1 MRATANPAPIRNDK
15 RRLLESCAIVAGLA
29 ALAYG
34 GPALAQVA
42 GSGQAVTGPGLST
55 PTISAPVGGPTVV
68 NTTGDQTIINWTP
81 SNAPVGGVIDF
92 LPTGNSLN
100 FTGNGQYIVLNR
112 FVSGAGLPIADQ
124 IAINGTVNSVDFL
137 ASGARGGNIWFYN
150 AGGIL
155 IGATGVIDVGSLVLT
170 ANDIDT
176 SGGLLGPAGP
186 GLLTGPIRFRGAPG
200 STSAITV
207 NGTINAGN
215 SFSPGS
221 SYVALVAP
229 RVVQAGAVR
238 VDGSVGYVAAE
249 QADIRIN
256 AGLFNIDV
264 LVGAEGGNV
273 ITHTGTTGGPGHL
286 DSNPNDSRVYMVA
299 IPKNLAVTMLV
310 SGQIGYDAVSA
321 QTDPNGAVR
330 LSAGYNITNGE
341 VNDTPVNATAAN
353 MTVGDT
359 LFSSS
364 VVAHASGTFAGRPDE
379 MIPVSTPPTPQTG
392 KIIVL
397 GDADFGGDAGATL
410 TAGTDQAIEID
421 GALTLQSLG
430 QLQTDGSRQGGNATL
445 SVLGGAVTAGAITVA
460 SIGAG
465 DVGIGGDGGDG
476 VGGDASVLISGAGS
490 AVDTDS
496 LNIQSTGIGGGVTFD
511 SGGTATAVDNSGD
524 GTSGNAT
531 LTVENGGALSVN
543 GSLSVAS
550 TGVGQTGNV
559 QSGSGTGGIARI
571 SITGA
576 GTSVD
581 ALNTIVSADGVGGTG
596 ISQPLAPVMTENG
609 GAGTGGSAAIAIN
622 TNDTATVDLG
632 AVAMSANGI
641 GGGSSEFEGSTGG
654 DGTGGTVS
662 LSVDGGVAVD
672 MNDLLLSS
680 LARSGGARS
689 PSNLTA
695 ASGDSLAG
703 TVTIAVAN
711 GSDIVN
717 DGSTFID
724 VSGETA
730 ISDNIGSGTGGNVVV
745 SATTGGIFSTD
756 GSVDI
761 NAAGGNFVSSG
772 TLSAGSSQGGNVD
785 LTADG
790 GTITAGSFFVDASA
804 QRPNT
809 DTSGGAVNGGTIDLL
824 ATNNGTISA
833 TNTGGFNDF
842 VASAS
847 SGAAS
852 NDALTTGGTIQVI
865 ADGGTISMVNFASF
879 SASGVSGGNL
889 TAGSAPLES
898 GIGGTVLIRVRNS
911 TAATGSMTFDDI
923 FLDAIGDTNSFSEGI
938 SVGDGAAGAVG
949 GTATF
954 DMQSGTFTANELSIS
969 ADGFGGRVAGTGR
982 GGNAT
987 FTQTGGTITVGTLS
1001 VSASGDGGFDPTV
1014 SGMGIGGTATLNLF
1028 GGTLNGGNVSV
1039 FANGEGGGGANG
1051 NDDDPANPTPTGA
1064 GGIGQGG
1071 NATINIDGSAVV
1083 DTATLAAYANG
1094 EGGEGGTFFAFNGVA
1109 GDGGDAGDGIGGTA
1123 TINIISGTLTTG
1135 DLIANAGSVGGDGGN
1150 VFASSSSGSVTGI
1163 GVGGAGGNG
1172 QGGTAT
1178 IDFAT
1183 SFIATGTVTSAS
1195 TGAGGIGGSGT
1206 VGGDGG
1212 GGIGG
1217 LAQVIV
1223 TDFDAGALAMTVNA
1237 SAVGGNGGFGDDG
1250 AGGDGGS
1257 ASGGTG
1263 RIEADGSNANI
1274 SVAQA
1279 NFVTAATG
1287 GNGGSANSS
1296 FFSEELVGAAGGN
1309 GGNGTGGTLEIAA
1322 SNGATVTI
1330 TPETSGIISL
1340 SSAGTGGIGG
1350 FGAFNGFG
1358 GMRVGGDGGTGGGG
1372 IGGTVRLSA
1381 NGGTITSNGDAVDVN
1396 VSGLSGLGGTGG
1408 AGSAGNGA
1416 NGGTLGT
1423 TGGRAIIAA
1432 LGTSSGTSA
1441 IDLGTT
1447 TIAAN
1452 GDAAGRIE
1460 VRTDGNI
1467 SFTSLTAEALGT
1479 APPTNNDTNEAPAGI
1494 FFAATGGTI
1503 LTSGDMTLTTDSSF
1517 GTYGQSNGTVAVGG
1531 NLSITA
1537 TDQIDIRHD
1546 FTEGTVPTITAT
1558 GSLTATAGS
1567 ISGAPGSL
1575 LGAGGNLSLTS
1586 TLGGI
1591 GIDQLDAN
1599 NIVITAAGAAS
1610 VEHAEAVNDFTASG
1624 ASFRTGLNSI
1634 ITGGDILVTSPGA
1647 VDLGNSTAGGF
1658 VQVEGQS
1665 IAFSNIDAGFSVFLT
1680 ANGNTPGAQGI
1691 TGGSIDAGGSINLD
1705 ASLIAIGGTL
1715 SAGGSLFAN
1724 GSAGPVA
1731 IALANVEDDISIFA
1745 TGDITGTYNA
1755 VGNIQLTSDANISAS
1770 ANATGFESSSSG
1782 TPIAASVYVDADG
1795 DVVLADSSA
1804 TGMFG
1809 VRAGGSASMNGAN
1822 VGEDLL
1828 VLAGTTATLTD
1839 ITAGD
1844 DLTVTAP
1851 GGIVANGLTTTG
1863 VGPDDGTLTYGPFSP
1878 SGPSF
1883 FQNNFSPPNQSNIVL
1898 TASAGT
1904 IGGDDMNA
1912 FNNLTVT
1919 ASGAVDLGS
1928 SSAGAIVQANG
1939 QSILFDS
1946 VNAGASVFLTA
1957 TGNTP
1962 GAEGIS
1968 GGSIDAGG
1976 NINLSASRI
1985 AIDGTLAAGGSLFA
1999 SGSAGPVGIALANI
2013 EDNIFVFAAGDITG
2027 TYNAEGNIRLT
2038 SDANISASANA
2049 TGFES
2054 SSSGTPITASVY
2066 ADADGDV
2073 VMTNSSA
2080 TGMFGVRAGGSASL
2094 TGANVGEDL
2103 LVLAGTTATLANI
2116 TAGDDL
2122 TVIAPGGITA
2132 NGLTTTGAG
2141 RDDRSLIYGPGG
2153 PVTPPGFQINASP
2166 PNQSN
2171 IVLTASAG
2179 SISGG
2184 NMDAFD
2190 NLALTASGAVNATGT
2205 LASGLATTI
2214 TGDSITFAAIDAGST
2229 VNLTATNAISGANI
2243 AAGSDINLV
2252 GDSIALTDAVTG
2264 GANFFAFGLG
2274 GPVAVNQA
2282 DVAGTISIFA
2292 DGNLTGTYVAGGD
2305 IRLNSNANI
2314 DASATANGGFAD
2326 TSGIPTQGNLY
2337 VEAAGNVILT
2347 NSAAARMFGVNA
2359 GGSAT
2364 IAGGNA
2370 GEDMLVIAATNASL
2384 NGVTAGDD
2392 VDVRAGGDLT
2402 AAGIT
2407 ATGAAPDTAMLGFV
2421 AGNGFTISSGEGVS
2435 ATNGSDIILSAGSAI
2450 GASALSAGDDI
2461 FAAAPG
2467 AIAIN
2472 GATTLGLG
2480 ATGGSS
2486 DIRTQGG
2493 DTTLAGLNAF
2503 TDVLVTA
2510 TGAFNATGT
2519 VAAGRNIA
2527 VTATSANLETL
2538 PSPGGTFVSTLDA
2551 GGNLSLVTSGDIVG
2565 GRVRAGGDLTLTG
2578 DSIDIARAQTTGT
2591 GQLTLTGTI
2600 GVNSTNIQAGGATL
2614 LTASSGAVTSDGLIS
2629 TGPVTATGDSI
2640 NLRTGGDIVFAVLD
2654 ADVGDAVVR
2663 TSSGSLTVTSGVVAG
2678 RAALSAE
2685 SGDDIII
2692 GQLAANVADVTTQG
2706 DITVNTLLTAR
2717 NISLQSNDIT
2727 IASGARVGTAG
2738 STETLSIENND
2749 VFSQTFVGGTGT
2761 RSGFH
2766 LDANEL
2772 TRLFGTNI
2780 EIFAPDVQVVS
2791 GSSVG
2796 SSTPPDLIV
2805 DSFTLAGGAAG
2816 SNLGANGALTIR
2828 TPGKMRVI
2836 GNVQLTGLSDTNALN
2851 LFADD
2856 ALEVILGQGTVRLV
2870 NGSNAAGQLNMVSD
2884 DIIVATTAAIN
2895 DVGAATTTDAIE
2907 TRLAQNDG
2915 VVLNE
2920 GSLFARGIR
2929 AEIIGGFYVQN
2940 SGAGTDFASRRGL
2953 TFGAGGLDVLTEGSG
2968 SRIVINGVQL
2978 GASGQVTGLDTV
2990 PFLTI
2995 GGSAPSAGGFD
3006 PRSTFN
3012 GCFIANPAACG
3023 VLPPPE
3029 PEFESSFPVQDV
3041 IEEEADAED
3050 EDGNGQSLP
3059 VPLITMRDLDPL
3071 SGEPLLD
3078 DPVTGAGN
3086 DDLWT
3091 PTEQP

>member
-1 MRATANPAPIRNDK
+1 MRATANFAPTRTGK

-34 GPALAQVA
+34 GPAMAQVA
-42 GSGQAVTGPGLST
+42 GSGTITALPGGTTTGTGVN
-55 PTISAPVGGPTVV
+55 PTTV
-68 NTTGDQTIINWTP
+68 NTTGAQTIIDWTP
-81 SNAPVGGVIDF
+81 SNAPVGGIIDF
-92 LPTGNSLN
+92 LPSGNTLT
-100 FTGNGQYIVLNR
+100 FTGTGQYIVLNR

-124 IAINGTVNSVDFL
+124 IAINGTVNSIDF
-137 ASGARGGNIWFYN
+137 ATSGGRGGNIWFYN

-155 IGATGVIDVGSLVLT
+155 IGATGVINVGSLVLT
-170 ANDIDT
+170 ANDVLT
-176 SGGLLGPAGP
+176 TGGLLGPSGE
-186 GLLTGPIRFRGAPG
+186 IRFRGAAG
-200 STSAITV
+200 STSNVTV
-207 NGTINAGN
+207 AAGAAINAN
-215 SFSPGS
+215 NPFNPGS

-256 AGLFNIDV
+256 GGLFDINV
-264 LVGAEGGNV
+264 SVGAEGGNV

-310 SGQIGYDAVSA
+310 SGQIGYDATSA
-321 QTDPNGAVR
+321 QVDPNGAVR

-341 VNDTPVNATAAN
+341 INDTPVNATAAN
-353 MTVGDT
+353 ITVGDT
-359 LFSSS
+359 LFNSS
-364 VVAHASGTFAGRPDE
+364 VVAHASGTFAGQPVNS
-379 MIPVSTPPTPQTG
+379 IPASTPPTPQTG
-392 KIIVL
+392 KIIVR

-410 TAGTDQAIEID
+410 TAGVDQAIEVD
-421 GALTLQSLG
+421 GALALQSLG
-430 QLQTDGSRQGGNATL
+430 RLQSDGSRQGGNATL
-445 SVLGGAVTAGAITVA
+445 SVLGGSVTAGFITVA

-465 DVGIGGDGGDG
+465 GIGTGGDGGNG
-476 VGGDASVLISGAGS
+476 VGGNATVLISGADS
-490 AVDTDS
+490 ALTTNG
-496 LNIQSTGIGGGVTFD
+496 LNVQSTGIGGGVTFD
-511 SGGTATAVDNSGD
+511 SSGVGTAVDNSGN
-524 GTSGNAT
+524 GTGGNAT

-543 GSLSVAS
+543 GFVSVAA
-550 TGVGQTGNV
+550 TGVGQTGNI
-559 QSGSGTGGIARI
+559 QSGSGTGGTARI
-571 SITGA
+571 SVTGA
-576 GTSVD
+576 ETSVNMLGTS
-581 ALNTIVSADGVGGTG
+581 VSADGVGGSG
-596 ISQPLAPVMTENG
+596 ISQSGATIPTQNG
-609 GAGTGGSAAIAIN
+609 GAGTGGNAAIDIN
-622 TNDTATVDLG
+622 IPDEISIDLG
-632 AVAMSANGI
+632 AVTVAANGI
-641 GGGSSEFEGSTGG
+641 GGDSSGIEGATGA

-662 LSVDGGVAVD
+662 LSVDGGGAVN
-672 MNDLLLSS
+672 MSDLLLSAA
-680 LARSGGARS
+680 ARSGGATT
-689 PSNLTA
+689 PSNLTSG
-695 ASGDSLAG
+695 SGDAVGG

-711 GSDIVN
+711 ASGIIN
-717 DGSTFID
+717 DGNTSIN
-724 VSGETA
+724 VSGETGLA
-730 ISDNIGSGTGGNVVV
+730 NNIGNGAGGDVVV
-745 SATTGGIFSTD
+745 RAATDGLFSTD
-756 GSVDI
+756 GNVNI
-761 NAAGGNFVSSG
+761 NAIGGNFVSSG
-772 TLSAGSSQGGNVD
+772 VFTAGTARGGDVD

-790 GTITAGSFFVDASA
+790 GTITAGSISVDTTA
-804 QRPNT
+804 QRPNAE
-809 DTSGGAVNGGTIDLL
+809 TSGGTVTGGTIDLL

-833 TNTGGFNDF
+833 TNSGGFNEF
-842 VASAS
+842 YASAS
-847 SGAAS
+847 SGSAPSDVA
-852 NDALTTGGTIQVI
+852 TTGGTIQVI
-865 ADGGTISMVNFASF
+865 ADGGTIAMANFVNV
-879 SASGVSGGNL
+879 SATGVSGGNSSP
-889 TAGSAPLES
+889 GAPPVDS
-898 GIGGTVLIRVRNS
+898 GVGGTVLIRVRNS
-911 TAATGSMTFDDI
+911 ATGTGSMTFDDI
-923 FLDAIGDTNSFSEGI
+923 SFEANGATQSFSEG
-938 SVGDGAAGAVG
+938 VTAGNGAAGAVG

-954 DMQSGTFTANELSIS
+954 DMQSGSFTANQLSVS
-969 ADGFGGRVAGTGR
+969 ANGFGGNVAGTGR
-982 GGNAT
+982 GGTAT
-987 FTQTGGTITVGTLS
+987 LTQTGGTITVGTLS
-1001 VSASGDGGFDPTV
+1001 VSASGRGGFDAAV
-1014 SGMGIGGTATLNLF
+1014 SGNGIGGTATLNLF
-1028 GGTLNGGNVSV
+1028 GGTLDGGNVSV
-1039 FANGEGGGGANG
+1039 SADGRGGNGANG
-1051 NDDDPANPTPTGA
+1051 NDDDPANPTPTGI
-1064 GGIGQGG
+1064 GGNGQGG
-1071 NATINIDGSAVV
+1071 AATINIEGTAVIN
-1083 DTATLAAYANG
+1083 TATLAAYANG
-1094 EGGEGGTFFAFNGVA
+1094 EGGQGGSYFAFSGVA
-1109 GDGGDAGDGIGGTA
+1109 GDGGDAGDGVGGDA
-1123 TINIISGTLTTG
+1123 AINIVSGTLATG
-1135 DLIANAGSVGGDGGN
+1135 DLIANAGGLGGSGGSGS
-1150 VFASSSSGSVTGI
+1150 ASSSSGSVTGI
-1163 GVGGAGGNG
+1163 GVGGTGGTG
-1172 QGGTAT
+1172 RGGTAT

-1183 SFIATGTVTSAS
+1183 SFAATGTVISAS
-1195 TGAGGIGGSGT
+1195 TGSGGSGGYAT

-1212 GGIGG
+1212 GGFGG
-1217 LAQVIV
+1217 LAQIIV
-1223 TDFDAGALAMTVNA
+1223 TDFDAGALAVTVDA
-1237 SAVGGNGGFGDDG
+1237 SATGGSGSFGDAN
-1250 AGGDGGS
+1250 AGGDGG
-1257 ASGGTG
+1257 AATGGTA
-1263 RIEADGSNANI
+1263 RIEADGANANI
-1274 SVAQA
+1274 AVTQA
-1279 NFVTAATG
+1279 NFVTNATG
-1287 GNGGSANSS
+1287 GSGGGAGSS
-1296 FFSEELVGAAGGN
+1296 FFSEEMVGAAGGR
-1309 GGNGTGGTLEIAA
+1309 GGDATGGTLEVAA
-1322 SNGATVTI
+1322 SNGATVAI
-1330 TPETSGIISL
+1330 GPDTSGIIALGST
-1340 SSAGTGGIGG
+1340 GTGGSGG
-1350 FGAFNGFG
+1350 SGAFNGFG
-1358 GMRVGGDGGTGGGG
+1358 GMRVGGDGGSGGGG
-1372 IGGTVRLSA
+1372 TGGTVRLSA
-1381 NGGTITSNGDAVDVN
+1381 NGGTITSNGSAVAIN
-1396 VSGLSGLGGTGG
+1396 VSGLSGVGGSGGT
-1408 AGSAGNGA
+1408 GSAGNGTA
-1416 NGGTLGT
+1416 GGTVGT
-1423 TGGRAIIAA
+1423 TGGRAVIDAA
-1432 LGTSSGTSA
+1432 ATSSDPGA
-1441 IDLGTT
+1441 INLGVT

-1460 VRTDGNI
+1460 VRSNGNV

-1479 APPTNNDTNEAPAGI
+1479 APPTNNDTDEAPAGI

-1503 LTSGDMTLTTDSSF
+1503 STSGDMTLTTDSSF
-1517 GTYGQSNGTVAVGG
+1517 GTYGQSNGTVTVGG
-1531 NLSITA
+1531 NLAISA
-1537 TDQIDIRHD
+1537 ADQIDIRHD
-1546 FTEGTVPTITAT
+1546 FRAGTAPTIGVTGSFTATAT
-1558 GSLTATAGS
+1558 G

-1575 LGAGGNLSLTS
+1575 LSAGGNMSLTS
-1586 TLGGI
+1586 TLGSI
-1591 GIDQLDAN
+1591 GVDQLVAN
-1599 NIVITAAGAAS
+1599 NIVMNAAGAAS

-1634 ITGGDILVTSPGA
+1634 ITGGDILITSPGA

-1658 VQVEGQS
+1658 VQVNGQS
-1665 IAFSNIDAGFSVFLT
+1665 IAFNNIDAGFSVFLT
-1680 ANGNTPGAQGI
+1680 ATGNTLGAEGI
-1691 TGGSIDAGGSINLD
+1691 TGGSIDAGGNINLN

-1724 GSAGPVA
+1724 GSGGPIA

-1755 VGNIQLTSDANISAS
+1755 EGSIRLTSDANISAS

-1782 TPIAASVYVDADG
+1782 TPIAASVYVDAGG

-1809 VRAGGSASMNGAN
+1809 VRAGGSASINGAN

-1828 VLAGTTATLTD
+1828 VLAGTTATLTN

-1863 VGPDDGTLTYGPFSP
+1863 AGPDNRTLTYGPFSP

-1883 FQNNFSPPNQSNIVL
+1883 FQVNSSPPNQSNIVL
-1898 TASAGT
+1898 TASAGD

-1912 FNNLTVT
+1912 FDDLTVT
-1919 ASGAVDLGS
+1919 ASGAVDLGDS
-1928 SSAGAIVQANG
+1928 TAGSFVQATG
-1939 QSILFDS
+1939 QSILFDT

-1962 GAEGIS
+1962 GAEGIA
-1968 GGSIDAGG
+1968 GGSIGAGSD
-1976 NINLSASRI
+1976 ITLAASRI
-1985 AIDGTLAAGGSLFA
+1985 AIDGTLTVGGSLFA

-2027 TYNAEGNIRLT
+2027 TFNAEGNIRLT

-2094 TGANVGEDL
+2094 TGANIGEDL
-2103 LVLAGTTATLANI
+2103 LVLAGTTATIADI

-2132 NGLTTTGAG
+2132 NGLTTTGTG
-2141 RDDRSLIYGPGG
+2141 RDDRTLIYGPGS
-2153 PVTPPGFQINASP
+2153 PVAPPGFQINGSP

-2171 IVLTASAG
+2171 IVLTALAG

-2184 NMDAFD
+2184 DLGAFD
-2190 NLALTASGAVNATGT
+2190 NLTLTASGAVATTGT
-2205 LASGLATTI
+2205 LASGLATRI
-2214 TGDSITFAAIDAGST
+2214 DGDSIAFAAIDAGTT
-2229 VNLTATNAISGANI
+2229 VDLSATNAITGADI
-2243 AAGSDINLV
+2243 AAGNDINLV
-2252 GDSIALTDAVTG
+2252 GDSIALSGAVTG
-2264 GANFFAFGLG
+2264 GANFFAFGLSG
-2274 GPVAVNQA
+2274 GVAVNDA

-2305 IRLNSNANI
+2305 IRLNSNANV

-2337 VEAAGNVILT
+2337 VEAAGNVVLT
-2347 NSAAARMFGVNA
+2347 NSAAARMFGVSA

-2364 IAGGNA
+2364 ISGGNA

-2392 VDVRAGGDLT
+2392 VNVRAGGDLT
-2402 AAGIT
+2402 AAGVN
-2407 ATGAAPDTAMLGFV
+2407 ATGAAADTAMLGFV
-2421 AGNGFTISSGEGVS
+2421 SGSGFTISSGEGVS
-2435 ATNGSDIILSAGSAI
+2435 ATNGSDIILSAGGAI

-2461 FAAAPG
+2461 FATAPG

-2480 ATGGSS
+2480 TTGGSS
-2486 DIRTQGG
+2486 DIQTQGG

-2519 VAAGRNIA
+2519 VAAGRNGT
-2527 VTATSANLETL
+2527 VTAASANLETL
-2538 PSPGGTFVSTLDA
+2538 PSPGGAFVSTLEA
-2551 GGNLSLVTSGDIVG
+2551 GANLSVITVGNIIG

-2578 DSIDIARAQTTGT
+2578 ARIDITRAQTTGT
-2591 GQLTLTGTI
+2591 GQLTLTGTN

-2614 LTASSGAVTSDGLIS
+2614 LNAGNGAVTSDGLIS
-2629 TGPVTATGDSI
+2629 AGPVTVTGDSI

-2654 ADVGDAVVR
+2654 ADVGDAVVT

-2870 NGSNAAGQLNMVSD
+2870 NGSNAAGQFNMVSD

-2907 TRLAQNDG
+2907 ARLAQNDG
-2915 VVLNE
+2915 LLIDE

-2929 AEIIGGFYVQN
+2929 AEVVGGFYVQN
-2940 SGAGTDFASRRGL
+2940 SGAGTEFASRRGL
-2953 TFGAGGLDVLTEGSG
+2953 TFGAGGLDVLTEGT
-2968 SRIVINGVQL
+2968 SRIVVNGVQI
-2978 GASGQVTGLDTV
+2978 GATGQVTGLDTI
-2990 PFLTI
+2990 PLLTI
-2995 GGSAPSAGGFD
+2995 GGGAPAPGSFD

-3012 GCFIANPAACG
+3012 GCLIANASACAFID
-3023 VLPPPE
+3023 VE
-3029 PEFESSFPVQDV
+3029 NSFPVQDV

-3091 PTEQP
+3091 PTLDECDPTGTCPAAE